1 MGSYAEFNAYAHTHP
16 HVLRPCQPPRQGH
29 PCDRCIL
36 HPPSAGGKRTDPSRL
51 SVDRVA
57 EILALAGKA
66 RPRLVTERVGYC
78 AVLLDTPGHKFKR
91 GGEGNGCKRCGT
103 LPSHVIHW
111 NSAYWEG
118 ERYFYG
124 FS

>member
-1 MGSYAEFNAYAHTHP
+1 MGTFAEFNTYADHHP

-36 HPPSAGGKRTDPSRL
+36 HPPADADRPDRL
-51 SVDRVA
+51 SIDRVA

-66 RPRLVTERVGYC
+66 RPRPVTERVEYC
-78 AVLLDTPGHKFKR
+78 AVLLDTPGHKYKR
-91 GGEGNGCKRCGT
+91 GGEGNCCKRCGT
-103 LPSHVIHW
+103 LPSHVIHT

-118 ERYFYG
+118 KRYFYG

>member
-1 MGSYAEFNAYAHTHP
+1 MNRLTSGTPIPARQLEKLRTAY
-16 HVLRPCQPPRQGH
+16 
-29 PCDRCIL
+29 
-36 HPPSAGGKRTDPSRL
+36 
-51 SVDRVA
+51 
-57 EILALAGKA
+57 
-66 RPRLVTERVGYC
+66 YC
-78 AVLLDTPGHKFKR
+78 AVLLDTPGHKYKR

>member
-1 MGSYAEFNAYAHTHP
+1 MGTYAEFNAYADLHP
-16 HVLRPCQPPRQGH
+16 RVLRPCQPPRQGL

-36 HPPSAGGKRTDPSRL
+36 HPPSAGGKRTDPSNL
-51 SVDRVA
+51 SLVDVA
-57 EILALAGKA
+57 ARLAGKIPA
-66 RPRLVTERVGYC
+66 PRPVVERVGYC
-78 AVLLDTPGHKFKR
+78 AVLLDTPGHKYKR